1 MTGEPGRSNSNNT
14 RMLLMLLQ
22 LQTRNVHILGR
33 RLSTRFSSVQSKLI
47 EGNVTI
53 HLLKAIVLVV
63 KMTCQN
69 VCVAKS
75 IHVSNTSNT
84 SLRAK
89 DYSAGKIH
97 FTIIWQ
103 DKQIQARSK
112 TCRLISTM
120 LCQISDSKS
129 SHYIFPGTICWIH
142 IFYSMKLA

>member
-22 LQTRNVHILGR
+22 LQTRNVHVLGR

-112 TCRLISTM
+112 TC
-120 LCQISDSKS
+120 
-129 SHYIFPGTICWIH
+129 
-142 IFYSMKLA
+142 